1 MFAKLSTFLFTKP
14 QTLGPFNHAR
24 WNNVSKNFRAHPK
37 RCVTTEGKIV
47 ANIKGVHTYTLR
59 KTINAS
65 LNNTYHVISEVSKY
79 KEFLPYCTE
88 SWVSKRDPSN
98 EDKPMQG
105 GLRVGYKQYDENFD
119 CLIQCLKSSDNS
131 LERTVIAESLPDQLF
146 DKLHTKWII
155 VENDQKKCEVELRLD
170 FKFKSRFYNSISSL
184 FAKTLTDVVMKAF
197 TRQIAHVQKEYYLKQ
212 KTTA

>member
-1 MFAKLSTFLFTKP
+1 MNKAFTQNTLRFL
-14 QTLGPFNHAR
+14 
-24 WNNVSKNFRAHPK
+24 
-37 RCVTTEGKIV
+37 TTEGKIV
-47 ANIKGVHTYTLR
+47 SNIKGVHTYTLR

-88 SWVSKRDPSN
+88 SWVSKRDPTN
-98 EDKPMQG
+98 DDKPMQG

-119 CLIQCLKSSDNS
+119 CLIQCLKPSETS
-131 LERTVIAESLPDQLF
+131 LERVVIAESLPDQLF
-146 DKLHTKWII
+146 DKLHTKWTI
-155 VENDQKKCEVELRLD
+155 VENDQKKCDLELRLD

-197 TRQIAHVQKEYYLKQ
+197 TRQIAHVQKECYLKQ
-212 KTTA
+212 KATI